1 MREVLVKLH
10 KDWIVDLYYKEM
22 VNTIRD
28 KSHDRY
34 KESTQKSKAAEKRD
48 RTISAELQT
57 QK

>member
-1 MREVLVKLH
+1 MKLH